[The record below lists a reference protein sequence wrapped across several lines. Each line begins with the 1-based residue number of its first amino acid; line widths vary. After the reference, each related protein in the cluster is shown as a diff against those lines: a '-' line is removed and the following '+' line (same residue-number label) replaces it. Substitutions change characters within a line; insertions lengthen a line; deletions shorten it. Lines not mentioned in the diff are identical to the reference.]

1 MGKISMMVL
10 LCVLY
15 DSKPYHDIHNKEM
28 PKIISYDTQLQQL
41 KIGDAFI
48 KSLWLHFME
57 L

>member
-48 KSLWLHFME
+48 KSL
-57 L
+57 